1 MEGLEE
7 IFESE
12 VINWIVVDDDDDDDW
27 KMVMRRFVSGDH
39 EAIYEHKVMCCLMT
53 CILLNICIYDNG

>member
-1 MEGLEE
+1 MEGLEK

-12 VINWIVVDDDDDDDW
+12 VINWIVDDDDW
-27 KMVMRRFVSGDH
+27 KMVMRRFLSGDH

-53 CILLNICIYDNG
+53 CIHLNICIYDNV